1 MLRGTG
7 YGGVGQ
13 GRVCAAPVVEV
24 EQEGAVEQVMK
35 GSLPQGG
42 EKIGPDIAI
51 IVGELRKPKSGDT
64 I

>member
-1 MLRGTG
+1 M
-7 YGGVGQ
+7 GQ

-42 EKIGPDIAI
+42 RRLAQI
-51 IVGELRKPKSGDT
+51 LL
-64 I
+64 